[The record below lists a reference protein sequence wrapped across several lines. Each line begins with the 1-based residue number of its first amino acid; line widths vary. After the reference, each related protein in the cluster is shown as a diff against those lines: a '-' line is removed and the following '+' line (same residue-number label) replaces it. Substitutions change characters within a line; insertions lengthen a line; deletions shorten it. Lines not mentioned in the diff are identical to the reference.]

1 MTSQLEDICDNLNL
15 NNLWLLI
22 MVFPTPCRNLDKSWT
37 SFRYIGQQ
45 VSSDTNTRIAEF
57 DSAEWESWPAHVDS
71 NHRPTP

>member
-1 MTSQLEDICDNLNL
+1 
-15 NNLWLLI
+15 
-22 MVFPTPCRNLDKSWT
+22 VDKFVAFWT

-45 VSSDTNTRIAEF
+45 VSYVVNTLIAWF